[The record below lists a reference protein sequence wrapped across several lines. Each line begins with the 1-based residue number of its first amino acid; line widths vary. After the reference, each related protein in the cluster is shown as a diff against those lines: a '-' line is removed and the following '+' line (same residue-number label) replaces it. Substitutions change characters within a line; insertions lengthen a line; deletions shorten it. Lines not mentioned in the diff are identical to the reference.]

1 MTTFGEKLRQLM
13 ENNNV
18 KQQELADKLNV
29 KRGSVSNW
37 TTNRRCPDA
46 ETIVKIA
53 DYFNVTVDYLLKDTG
68 IKSNEL
74 EELKDL
80 KGDYSEIEDLYES
93 YKELDKNNKILID
106 SMIKTMLENQKGK

>member
-1 MTTFGEKLRQLM
+1 MATFGDKLRQLM

-18 KQQELADKLNV
+18 KQKELAIKLNV

-37 TTNRRCPDA
+37 ITNRRCPDA

-68 IKSNEL
+68 IKSDEL
-74 EELKDL
+74 VELKEL
-80 KGDYSEIEDLYES
+80 KEDYSEIEDLYKS
-93 YKELDKNNKILID
+93 YKELDRNNKLLIE
-106 SMIKTMLENQKGK
+106 SMIKTMLENQKDK

>member
-68 IKSNEL
+68 IKSDEL
-74 EELKDL
+74 EELRE
-80 KGDYSEIEDLYES
+80 DYSEIEDLYES

>member
-53 DYFNVTVDYLLKDTG
+53 DYFNVTVDYLLKDTEIESKEFEK
-68 IKSNEL
+68 IK
-74 EELKDL
+74 ELKE
-80 KGDYSEIEDLYES
+80 DYSEIENLYES
-93 YKELDKNNKILID
+93 YKELDEKNKNLID
-106 SMIKTMLENQKGK
+106 SLIKTMLESQKDK